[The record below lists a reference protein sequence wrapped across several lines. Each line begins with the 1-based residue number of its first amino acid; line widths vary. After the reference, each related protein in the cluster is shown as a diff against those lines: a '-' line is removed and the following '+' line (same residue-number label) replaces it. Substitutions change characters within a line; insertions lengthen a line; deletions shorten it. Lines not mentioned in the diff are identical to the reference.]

1 MDSNDAVDRYYRRI
15 DEALARYSRL
25 APGRSYTWGRTPIP
39 DFFGYDS
46 SHGGQVDET
55 SVLRSAAKHI
65 EEDLKQLFR
74 ELPSSDHGPQF
85 AD

>member
-1 MDSNDAVDRYYRRI
+1 
-15 DEALARYSRL
+15 
-25 APGRSYTWGRTPIP
+25 
-39 DFFGYDS
+39 
-46 SHGGQVDET
+46 
-55 SVLRSAAKHI
+55 VLRSAAKHI